1 MRNTRL
7 RVSGLLATAVFVVM
21 VASDLLM
28 LTSLD
33 LSRPYRGF
41 WSEALALPQGQVT
54 LGYFLGEL
62 TIPFYCVGAW
72 HLSLTIRPRGH
83 WVSRLILVTSAYSAA
98 IFAVWH
104 ASFAFNRSIFRA
116 EVAAGAPASE
126 PGPEALFAFAT
137 YAEPLFRVGLAV
149 AGIGLLSVFGMILAG
164 RTLYPRWAAVVLPV
178 VFLVLAFVLAHYVPV
193 SAAVVL
199 RAGAWN
205 SAGAAMFA
213 MSTAILWNRDA

>member
-1 MRNTRL
+1 VRL
-7 RVSGLLATAVFVVM
+7 RLSGLLATGVFLVM

-33 LSRPYRGF
+33 FSRAYRGF

-72 HLSLTIRPRGH
+72 HLSLAIRPAGH

-98 IFAVWH
+98 LFTVWH
-104 ASFAFNRSIFRA
+104 ASFAFNRSILRT
-116 EVAAGAPASE
+116 EGTGPGG
-126 PGPEALFAFAT
+126 PGPEALLAFTT

-149 AGIGLLSVFGMILAG
+149 AGMGLTAVLGMILAG
-164 RTLYPRWAAVVLPV
+164 RTLYPRWAAILLPA
-178 VFLVLAFVLAHYVPV
+178 VFLVVASLLADLVPV

-205 SAGAAMFA
+205 CAGAAMFA
-213 MSTAILWNRDA
+213 ASTAILWNRGAR